1 MADWKVTGVENKFTD
16 LSDFDRFVLS
26 RWTYSIGDP
35 FLSDAEYNL
44 LLLAMK
50 SAYPNSE
57 YVRRTWS
64 DDPCPVELLTR
75 IGRTDLIASV
85 VLGDKTE
92 SIPSLNTDYDVQTEL
107 HDFFG
112 KGTLSM
118 KHDGWHIQAN
128 YYNNKLVNMQT
139 RGRIHDAV
147 NASALMEKV
156 PAEIPA
162 PGKVRVSMEST
173 VSKANFPFCA
183 RMFNNVSERS
193 AVSSVLSRPEYIH
206 LLDVH
211 AFDIFGYDLGGRNKF
226 EVLEE
231 WGFPIPIYR
240 IVENYTEILQALAE
254 LSDMKAAYPSPTDGA
269 VFDGHKRRA
278 IRLLAWEEP
287 IYYSY
292 VTGYLDQFKMHR
304 ISPSVKIYPVL
315 RKGST
320 QRKVSVTNWQR
331 ILDYDL
337 EPNSPIAFRIASDSV
352 ADFDEVATRLCRTE
366 WEGRWEEFANK
377 VREDEEIK
385 RCNWQSLLNMP

>member
-1 MADWKVTGVENKFTD
+1 MENKFTD

-26 RWTYSIGDP
+26 RWTYSIGEP
-35 FLSDAEYNL
+35 FMSDAEYNL

-50 SAYPNSE
+50 AAYPNSE
-57 YVRRTWS
+57 YVHRTWS
-64 DDPCPVELLTR
+64 DDPCPVELLNR
-75 IGRTDLIASV
+75 IGRTDWIASV

-92 SIPSLNTDYDVQTEL
+92 SIPSLNTDYDVKSEL
-107 HDFFG
+107 QDFYG

-128 YYNNKLVNMQT
+128 YYNHRLVNLKT

-147 NASALMEKV
+147 NAGALIEKV
-156 PAEIPA
+156 PAEIP
-162 PGKVRVSMEST
+162 PDGKVRISMEST

-211 AFDIFGYDLGGRNKF
+211 AFDIFGYDLNGQCKF
-226 EVLEE
+226 DVLND
-231 WGFPIPIYR
+231 WGFQTPIWR
-240 IVENYTEILQALAE
+240 HVENYTEILQALAE
-254 LSDMKAAYPSPTDGA
+254 LSDMKDAYPSPTDGA

-287 IYYSY
+287 IYYSF
-292 VTGYLDQFKMHR
+292 VTGYLEQYKMYR

-352 ADFDEVATRLCRTE
+352 ADFDEIATRLCRTE
-366 WEGRWEEFANK
+366 WEWRWEEFAAK
-377 VREDEEIK
+377 VKEDEEIK
-385 RCNWQSLLNMP
+385 RCNWQLLVNMP